1 MKIIENGMKKLIMKH
16 DELLTHVVEW
26 V

>member
-1 MKIIENGMKKLIMKH
+1 MKIIENGMKQLIMKH